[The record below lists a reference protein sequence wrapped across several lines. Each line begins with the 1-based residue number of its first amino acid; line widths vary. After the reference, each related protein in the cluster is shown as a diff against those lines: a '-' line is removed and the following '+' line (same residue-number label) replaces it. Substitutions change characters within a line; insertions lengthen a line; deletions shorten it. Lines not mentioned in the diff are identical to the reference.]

1 MKLGGSYVDE
11 DSFGDRI
18 GCLYHFADFEIYEKG
33 GAKIEGFVQT
43 VQGILWAV
51 IAFDNWSASSIV
63 LKIAYLLLVVLSLAS
78 GIREFCKGNPA

>member
-1 MKLGGSYVDE
+1 MLT
-11 DSFGDRI
+11 RI
-18 GCLYHFADFEIYEKG
+18 LLVIVSVVYIILLILKYTKKG
-33 GAKIEGFVQT
+33 GAKIEGIVQT

-63 LKIAYLLLVVLSLAS
+63 LKIAYLLLVVLSLGS

>member
-1 MKLGGSYVDE
+1 MLT
-11 DSFGDRI
+11 RI
-18 GCLYHFADFEIYEKG
+18 LLVIVSVVYIILLILKFTKKG

-63 LKIAYLLLVVLSLAS
+63 LKIAYLLLVFLSLAS